1 MVLTAPTSTVYDPNS
16 DLSTRNNPRSKV
28 KQVVKQRTGSIQPLF
43 DLIND
48 ITLYLCLLA
57 ATVNGIASVAS
68 ISFLLLFGVVVLF
81 VTTSNCITSMDGS
94 DMHITPSGALSTP
107 SEYYSKTDTLIN
119 RIASSIFLVPTASSS
134 TVYHSQAQ
142 QAMLAAIDTIR
153 VVSFGSYYNEKK
165 LDNSADIHIWYHK
178 AFASDGRN
186 IWLTPIQPTFT
197 ATDIIRG
204 WVCTRITTTSN
215 HIMSMDSSDRHFT
228 PSGALSTSSEY
239 YFEPDILINQSSI
252 FLLPTASTSTVYHS
266 QTQQAMLAAIDTIRV
281 VSFGSYYNEKKLD
294 NSADI
299 HIWYHKAFA
308 SDGRNIWLTPIQP
321 TLTTTDIIRGWVCTR
336 ITTTSNHIMSMDSSD
351 RHFTPSGALSTSSE
365 YLFEP
370 DILINQSSIFLL
382 PTASTST
389 VYHSQT
395 QQPMFAATAI
405 IRVASFG
412 SYYNEDRLDNSADIH
427 IWYHKTFASHG
438 RNVWL
443 SPIQPMLAA
452 TDIIHGWVCIR
463 ITTTSNRIT
472 STDGGDR
479 HITPSGALSITSEC
493 LFEPDSVINRIA
505 SLIVSH
511 YQTEQPMLAATDII
525 HGWV

>member
-266 QTQQAMLAAIDTIRV
+266 QTQQ
-281 VSFGSYYNEKKLD
+281 
-294 NSADI
+294 
-299 HIWYHKAFA
+299 
-308 SDGRNIWLTPIQP
+308 
-321 TLTTTDIIRGWVCTR
+321 
-336 ITTTSNHIMSMDSSD
+336 
-351 RHFTPSGALSTSSE
+351 
-365 YLFEP
+365 
-370 DILINQSSIFLL
+370 
-382 PTASTST
+382 
-389 VYHSQT
+389 
-395 QQPMFAATAI
+395 PMFAATAI

-479 HITPSGALSITSEC
+479 HITPSGASSTTSEC
-493 LFEPDSVINRIA
+493 LFEPDIVINRTA
-505 SLIVSH
+505 SLSLIVSH
-511 YQTEQPMLAATDII
+511 YQTQQPMLA
-525 HGWV
+525 

>member
-204 WVCTRITTTSN
+204 WDRICITHSCGIDLCKVN
-215 HIMSMDSSDRHFT
+215 GIASIAFI
-228 PSGALSTSSEY
+228 PFLVLV
-239 YFEPDILINQSSI
+239 IL
-252 FLLPTASTSTVYHS
+252 
-266 QTQQAMLAAIDTIRV
+266 
-281 VSFGSYYNEKKLD
+281 FGSYYHEESVDRIRFGTTHLILSGMNIIRYMELLKHIISDIVWPVTMNICVVLYHVCLYIISSFSKEKSKETKIIFLY
-294 NSADI
+294 DI
-299 HIWYHKAFA
+299 HTFEA
-308 SDGRNIWLTPIQP
+308 QP
-321 TLTTTDIIRGWVCTR
+321 
-336 ITTTSNHIMSMDSSD
+336 
-351 RHFTPSGALSTSSE
+351 
-365 YLFEP
+365 
-370 DILINQSSIFLL
+370 
-382 PTASTST
+382 
-389 VYHSQT
+389 
-395 QQPMFAATAI
+395 
-405 IRVASFG
+405 
-412 SYYNEDRLDNSADIH
+412 IH
-427 IWYHKTFASHG
+427 IL
-438 RNVWL
+438 VLL
-443 SPIQPMLAA
+443 SMRHSPCVLF
-452 TDIIHGWVCIR
+452 VC
-463 ITTTSNRIT
+463 
-472 STDGGDR
+472 
-479 HITPSGALSITSEC
+479 
-493 LFEPDSVINRIA
+493 F
-505 SLIVSH
+505 
-511 YQTEQPMLAATDII
+511 
-525 HGWV
+525 W

>member
-266 QTQQAMLAAIDTIRV
+266 QTQQ
-281 VSFGSYYNEKKLD
+281 
-294 NSADI
+294 
-299 HIWYHKAFA
+299 
-308 SDGRNIWLTPIQP
+308 
-321 TLTTTDIIRGWVCTR
+321 
-336 ITTTSNHIMSMDSSD
+336 
-351 RHFTPSGALSTSSE
+351 
-365 YLFEP
+365 
-370 DILINQSSIFLL
+370 
-382 PTASTST
+382 
-389 VYHSQT
+389 
-395 QQPMFAATAI
+395 PMFAATAI

-452 TDIIHGWVCIR
+452 TDIIRGWDRICITHSCG
-463 ITTTSNRIT
+463 IDLCKVN
-472 STDGGDR
+472 G
-479 HITPSGALSITSEC
+479 
-493 LFEPDSVINRIA
+493 IA
-505 SLIVSH
+505 SIAFIPFLVLVILFGSYYHEESVDRIRFGTTHLILSGMNIIRYMELLKHIISDIVWPVTMNICVVLYHVCLYIISSFSKEKSKETKIIFLYDIH
-511 YQTEQPMLAATDII
+511 TFEAQPI
-525 HGWV
+525 HILVLLSMRHSPCVLFVCFW